1 MTSQLNYLIAQQQI
15 AERHQAADRARLA
28 SPRPARRRG
37 VVSLAVTAALA
48 AAAAPTQARTFD
60 TNAQGSI
67 VPSASTVA
75 RASVVDSPSPCS
87 EVCSGHG
94 YDLERTTSP
103 ATPRP
108 TAHGSDSE
116 WAYLT
121 IGAGAAGLT
130 LLGIA

>member
-1 MTSQLNYLIAQQQI
+1 VLGTG
-15 AERHQAADRARLA
+15 AA
-28 SPRPARRRG
+28 S
-37 VVSLAVTAALA
+37 
-48 AAAAPTQARTFD
+48 TQARTFD
-60 TNAQGSI
+60 INAQGSV

-75 RASVVDSPSPCS
+75 RASVVDSPAPCS

-108 TAHGSDSE
+108 TAHGNDPE
-116 WAYLT
+116 WAYVT

-130 LLGIA
+130 LLGIGGTVTRRRARRETAQQPTIAA